1 MYPKFDEIIR
11 LKNDLLPCLQYSLEY
26 ISKMTDIEFI
36 MEILSSLSEISLN
49 LGMELQST
57 FDNWLNLLLDRT
69 LEFAEMFIQVCLVDD
84 I

>member
-1 MYPKFDEIIR
+1 
-11 LKNDLLPCLQYSLEY
+11 
-26 ISKMTDIEFI
+26 